1 MSFFSKHTKPQSSDG
16 AAAGNVASR
25 GTSVEEAPLPLT
37 PSRSFASPARTHGT
51 HDTNTKRNR
60 NRFPGCGFFPPTSDI
75 YIYIYTYMTT
85 LRVIRRLLGGGL
97 GRDRLLRTCVE
108 VKCWDYLWML
118 FVEFGGWDYL
128 LSSSVKIINWNQLS
142 RLSAEISCW
151 DYLLRSAVETICWDQ
166 LLRLSVE
173 IIAGVHLLRLSIELS
188 SWNDLLR

>member
-1 MSFFSKHTKPQSSDG
+1 MIARTPWHASKHVKI
-16 AAAGNVASR
+16 R
-25 GTSVEEAPLPLT
+25 M
-37 PSRSFASPARTHGT
+37 R
-51 HDTNTKRNR
+51 KRNAVA
-60 NRFPGCGFFPPTSDI
+60 CQAWASWC
-75 YIYIYTYMTT
+75 YVCIYTYMTT

-97 GRDRLLRTCVE
+97 GRDRLLRRCVE
-108 VKCWDYLWML
+108 VKCWDYLWIL
-118 FVEFGGWDYL
+118 FVEFSCWDSL
-128 LSSSVKIINWNQLS
+128 LSSSVKIISWNQLS

>member
-1 MSFFSKHTKPQSSDG
+1 MLDILWCCDPDMGHIWNYIWSKTCHSCVKRK
-16 AAAGNVASR
+16 V
-25 GTSVEEAPLPLT
+25 GT
-37 PSRSFASPARTHGT
+37 RSELKCFW
-51 HDTNTKRNR
+51 
-60 NRFPGCGFFPPTSDI
+60 
-75 YIYIYTYMTT
+75 YTYMTT

-97 GRDRLLRTCVE
+97 GRDRLLRRCVE
-108 VKCWDYLWML
+108 VKCWDYLWIL
-118 FVEFGGWDYL
+118 FVEFGCWDSL

>member
-1 MSFFSKHTKPQSSDG
+1 MSIAT
-16 AAAGNVASR
+16 
-25 GTSVEEAPLPLT
+25 
-37 PSRSFASPARTHGT
+37 ASPKSFQNPYVLLQNMDLRPVTSIKPMQIKV
-51 HDTNTKRNR
+51 NTKEYSKNPQLSSASAD
-60 NRFPGCGFFPPTSDI
+60 F
-75 YIYIYTYMTT
+75 
-85 LRVIRRLLGGGL
+85 RVIRILLGGGL

-118 FVEFGGWDYL
+118 FIEFGGWDYL